1 MTAPAPGPI
10 RPAAP
15 AAGAPGTGAAAILR
29 PLVALVLTLAL
40 LAGFVLVLV
49 NVLDGDLDGFDQ
61 WLVTWLRAAD
71 EGRQPLGP
79 AWLRTF
85 FIEITH
91 LGGTVSLGLATAI
104 VAGLLAFER
113 RYRPALLVLVAV
125 LGGTVLSSA
134 LKLGLDRPRPDL
146 VPHLVDVV
154 SPSFPSGHA
163 MLSTVVY
170 LTLGLLLARFE
181 FARPGTRLYV
191 VGSALALVLLIGASR
206 VYLGV
211 HWPSDVLA
219 GWCLGAAWA
228 IGCLLAADRL
238 AARRR

>member
-1 MTAPAPGPI
+1 M
-10 RPAAP
+10 
-15 AAGAPGTGAAAILR
+15 LR
-29 PLVALVLTLAL
+29 PLVALVLALSL

-49 NVLDGDLDGFDQ
+49 NMLEGDLDAFDQ
-61 WLVTWLRAAD
+61 GLVTWLRAAD
-71 EGRQPLGP
+71 AGRLPLGP
-79 AWLRTF
+79 SWLRTF

-91 LGGTVSLGLATAI
+91 LGGTVALGLATAI

-125 LGGTVLSSA
+125 LGGTALSWG
-134 LKLGLDRPRPDL
+134 LKRLLDRPRPDL
-146 VPHLVDVV
+146 VPHLVEAI

-181 FARPGTRLYV
+181 FARAATRQYV
-191 VGSALALVLLIGASR
+191 VACAVLLVLMIGASR

-238 AARRR
+238 AARRG